1 MTATE
6 DRPLTRRQ
14 FLREAALL
22 ASLVPVGALLAGCDG
37 GQTSETDAGD
47 AAPSD
52 AGAGASQPSSSGA
65 GSVLVA
71 YYSAQGHTERV
82 AQAAAQALGAD
93 LFAITPAE
101 PYSDDDLNYNDSDSR
116 VSREHEDESLRTV
129 ELEQVTPDGWADY
142 DTVLLGYPIWWG
154 IAAWPTDGF
163 ASGND
168 FSGKTV
174 IPFCTSASSPIG
186 ESGSNLA
193 ELAGTGDW
201 QEGQR
206 FSSGVADDEVASW
219 AQGLAL

>member
-1 MTATE
+1 MHSSRISYTSSAS
-6 DRPLTRRQ
+6 RTR
-14 FLREAALL
+14 
-22 ASLVPVGALLAGCDG
+22 G
-37 GQTSETDAGD
+37 
-47 AAPSD
+47 
-52 AGAGASQPSSSGA
+52 
-65 GSVLVA
+65 
-71 YYSAQGHTERV
+71 
-82 AQAAAQALGAD
+82 
-93 LFAITPAE
+93 
-101 PYSDDDLNYNDSDSR
+101 
-116 VSREHEDESLRTV
+116 HEDESLRTV

-174 IPFCTSASSPIG
+174 IPFRTSASSPIG

-206 FSSGVADDEVASW
+206 FSSGASDDEVASW